1 MDHYA
6 SRTATDR
13 RESEIRKMKRFAL
26 FVLIIKETIHR
37 DLNCV
42 WMEGY

>member
-13 RESEIRKMKRFAL
+13 RESEIRKMKRFVL
-26 FVLIIKETIHR
+26 SVLIIKGTIQR

-42 WMEGY
+42 